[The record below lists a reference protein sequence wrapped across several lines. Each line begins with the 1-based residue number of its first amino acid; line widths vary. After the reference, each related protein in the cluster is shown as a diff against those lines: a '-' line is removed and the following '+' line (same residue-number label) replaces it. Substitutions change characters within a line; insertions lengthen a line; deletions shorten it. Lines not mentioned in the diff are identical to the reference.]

1 MKIVLL
7 LATVINFVG
16 GILDSKTDL
25 VCPPVLPEFMGICVE
40 MCLPGELCGDD
51 VLCCP
56 NACGHVCVPGVTAGE
71 ALATLLTQKTTPDLS
86 PQVEAEVK
94 ITSEA
99 TCGTLVDTSLV
110 VIGAPLIGLLSHH

>member
-7 LATVINFVG
+7 LAIVINLIG
-16 GILDSKTDL
+16 GILDPKTDL

-40 MCLPGELCGDD
+40 MCSPGELCAED

-71 ALATLLTQKTTPDLS
+71 ALAALLAQETTPEPS
-86 PQVEAEVK
+86 PQVEVEVET
-94 ITSEA
+94 TSEA
-99 TCGTLVDTSLV
+99 TLVDASLM
-110 VIGAPLIGLLSHH
+110 VIGAPLMGLLFYH